1 MEVSATVKGVVGVV
15 TVHSAHYGKV
25 CETQVIFA

>member
-1 MEVSATVKGVVGVV
+1 MPFIAVSATVKGVVGVV

-25 CETQVIFA
+25 CET